1 MRRLLASQTLLKVLD
16 QALSSTVN
24 LLASVFAAWAL
35 DVEEFGAFGLL
46 VAAYLAAAGLGRAVA
61 GDALLLR
68 GEPGGTGPTGGA
80 VGAAALVGVVCGAL
94 VAGVG
99 LVLVDGTAA
108 DGVLMLSVLLP
119 LLLVQDSLRYVAYL
133 DGRALHAAASNAGWV
148 VLSLLAILL
157 LAQTAPSLPQVVAA
171 WAVPG
176 AVVGVATLSLYRRQ
190 VRSSQVVPWFIH
202 TRRLTPPLV
211 GDYVI
216 VAIAQQG
223 LLYAVTWATGLSG
236 AAAVRGALVLLGP
249 INVLVAGASTSL
261 VPRIRGS
268 AVEGRAALLR
278 ACASASGVLAVSAAV
293 SGAVV
298 VVVLGPVFGE
308 LVLGRSWSVVAPV
321 LPYSAVALSLFAA
334 TVAPVTGIRVLGRAS
349 SATALAAVLLA
360 PMSVAFVVGA
370 GLDGARGAVIGQCL
384 VAAVGLITWWLL
396 FARLAA
402 RVDGPRPVG
411 A

>member
-1 MRRLLASQTLLKVLD
+1 VRRALASQALLKVLD

-24 LLASVFAAWAL
+24 LLGSVFAAWAL

-46 VAAYLAAAGLGRAVA
+46 VAAYLASAGLGRAVA

-94 VAGVG
+94 VAAVG

-108 DGVLMLSVLLP
+108 DGVLVLSVLLP

-133 DGRALHAAASNAGWV
+133 DGRALHAAASSAGWV
-148 VLSLLAILL
+148 VLSLLAMLL
-157 LAQTAPSLPQVVAA
+157 LAQTSPSLPQVVAA

-176 AVVGVATLSLYRRQ
+176 AVVGVATLRLYRRQ
-190 VRSSQVVPWFIH
+190 VQPRQVLPWFIH
-202 TRRLTPPLV
+202 TRRLTPPLL

-223 LLYAVTWATGLSG
+223 LLYAVTWTTGLSG

-261 VPRIRGS
+261 VPRIRFS

-278 ACASASGVLAVSAAV
+278 ACASASGVLVVSAAV

-298 VVVLGPVFGE
+298 LVLGPVFGQ

-334 TVAPVTGIRVLGRAS
+334 TVAPITGVRVLGRAG

-360 PMSVAFVVGA
+360 PTSVAFVVGA
-370 GLDGARGAVIGQCL
+370 ALDGARGAVIGQCL
-384 VAAVGLITWWLL
+384 VAAVGLVAWWLL
-396 FARLAA
+396 LARLSA
-402 RVDGPRPVG
+402 RLGDPHQVG